1 VRAEDKPAALLW
13 LVREVVPQQQLT
25 LVFAATRH
33 HVEFLHQ
40 LLTKEGVNAACVYG
54 SMDQVGWVCSLGTGR
69 EGAVGHTHQQLL
81 YYMLS
86 MGCLSGTS
94 IC

>member
-54 SMDQVGWVCSLGTGR
+54 SMDQVGWLTGGWVWGPITGEKR
-69 EGAVGHTHQQLL
+69 VAASEGARGVGGKEIWAHT
-81 YYMLS
+81 S
-86 MGCLSGTS
+86 
-94 IC
+94 